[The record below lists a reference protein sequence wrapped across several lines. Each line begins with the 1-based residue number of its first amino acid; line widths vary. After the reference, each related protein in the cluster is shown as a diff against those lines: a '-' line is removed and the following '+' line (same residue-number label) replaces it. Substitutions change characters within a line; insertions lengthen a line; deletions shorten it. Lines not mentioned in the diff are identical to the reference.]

1 MDDRADGRGVRVAE
15 PESGSSERMRRRA
28 ACPSTTDAESRGG
41 LAHDAAAAA
50 REE

>member
-1 MDDRADGRGVRVAE
+1 MDDRADGRGVGVAA
-15 PESGSSERMRRRA
+15 PESSSSGRMRLRA